1 MAISAP
7 LPEDEA
13 ARLAALHAYQ
23 VLDTAPEGDFDDL
36 TQLASTICGTPIALV
51 SLIDTDRQWFKSR
64 VGLEASQTPRELAF
78 CAHAIHTPN
87 ELFVVPDAAQDPRFA
102 DNPLVTGDPDIRFY
116 AGAPLVTP
124 DGHAL
129 GTLCIID
136 RTPRQLTPA
145 QLDALRI
152 ISRQV
157 MVQLELRRRVAELA
171 TALSTVQQAEQE
183 RHALSERIIQLQAA
197 TMAQISTPLIPI
209 VDNVVIMP
217 LVGAIDAQRAEQI
230 ITTLLE
236 GISQHHAR
244 VAILDIT
251 GVPVVDTHV
260 AGTIVQASLAVRLL
274 GANVVLTGISPEMA
288 QTLVGLGLDLS
299 GIATVGTLQQAV
311 AAALGRS
318 SHGSL
323 GA

>member
-1 MAISAP
+1 
-7 LPEDEA
+7 
-13 ARLAALHAYQ
+13 
-23 VLDTAPEGDFDDL
+23 
-36 TQLASTICGTPIALV
+36 V
-51 SLIDTDRQWFKSR
+51 SLIDADRQWFKSR

-87 ELFVVPDAAQDPRFA
+87 ELFVVPDAAQDPRFP

-145 QLDALRI
+145 QLDALRT

-171 TALSTVQQAEQE
+171 TALSAVQQAEQE
-183 RHALSERIIQLQAA
+183 RHALSERIIQLQVA

-236 GISQHHAR
+236 GVSQHHAR

-274 GANVVLTGISPEMA
+274 GANVVLTGISPEIA

-311 AAALGRS
+311 AAVLGRS
-318 SHGSL
+318 SQ
-323 GA
+323 AA

>member
-1 MAISAP
+1 
-7 LPEDEA
+7 
-13 ARLAALHAYQ
+13 
-23 VLDTAPEGDFDDL
+23 
-36 TQLASTICGTPIALV
+36 V

-87 ELFVVPDAAQDPRFA
+87 ELFVVSDAAQDPRFA

-145 QLDALRI
+145 QLDALRV

-171 TALSTVQQAEQE
+171 TALSAVQQAEQE

-236 GISQHHAR
+236 GVSQHHAR

-274 GANVVLTGISPEMA
+274 GANVVLTGISPEIA